1 MPLDRI
7 LGQPFHTL
15 ADRAPL
21 REEFPMSSQQAEGW
35 SRREFLGGVTLAGT
49 AGLLGVRPTP
59 VAAEPPVETTTL
71 RLAQIPGACIAPQ
84 YVAEDLLHGE
94 GFTDVQ
100 YVKKARRVQTYE
112 AVASGEVA
120 ITVGSVGP
128 LLIQV
133 DAGDPIVFVAGVHVG
148 CFSLFGTDR
157 VRSIRDLKGK
167 TVAVTDL
174 GSGRHVFLASAMAYV
189 GLDPRKD
196 VNFAVHSAAESMRL
210 LAEGK
215 IDAYQA
221 FSEEVQELRAKK
233 IGHVVLDSTMDR
245 PWSQYFCCMMAMNRE
260 FARKYPVATKRALRA
275 ILKAANVCALEPDRA
290 ARLIVDKGYAQD
302 YDYTLETLK
311 SLPYTKWREYDP
323 EDTIRFYALRLH
335 EVGMIKAS
343 PQKIIAQGTD
353 WRFLNEVK
361 KELKG

>member
-133 DAGDPIVFVAGVHVG
+133 DAGDPIVFVAGVQRQYSSH
-148 CFSLFGTDR
+148 
-157 VRSIRDLKGK
+157 
-167 TVAVTDL
+167 
-174 GSGRHVFLASAMAYV
+174 ASNTIC
-189 GLDPRKD
+189 DP
-196 VNFAVHSAAESMRL
+196 A
-210 LAEGK
+210 
-215 IDAYQA
+215 
-221 FSEEVQELRAKK
+221 
-233 IGHVVLDSTMDR
+233 
-245 PWSQYFCCMMAMNRE
+245 C
-260 FARKYPVATKRALRA
+260 
-275 ILKAANVCALEPDRA
+275 
-290 ARLIVDKGYAQD
+290 
-302 YDYTLETLK
+302 
-311 SLPYTKWREYDP
+311 
-323 EDTIRFYALRLH
+323 
-335 EVGMIKAS
+335 
-343 PQKIIAQGTD
+343 
-353 WRFLNEVK
+353 
-361 KELKG
+361 